1 SNHPH
6 TYNDILAAA
15 QKDQFPLGISIGA
28 SRTAVPFMVLNYNGV
43 LYAYYVGGELKR
55 PGRTYLYASVI
66 SIALLVVVWLGVWL
80 LMRNT
85 VGLDFMQSEPTHGD
99 ADTAPYGPTPS

>member
-1 SNHPH
+1 
-6 TYNDILAAA
+6 
-15 QKDQFPLGISIGA
+15 
-28 SRTAVPFMVLNYNGV
+28 MVLNYNGV

-80 LMRNT
+80 LMRST
-85 VGLDFMQSEPTHGD
+85 VGLLLMQPQAKLGATPP
-99 ADTAPYGPTPS
+99 AAYGAITSLPASAGGLGYRRRLFRGPLPHTL